1 MSVGRVP
8 SGAENA
14 HQFIPVP
21 RNTSLTYDEWC
32 EEFGRNHENRAL
44 SQVGVVPNNGYSYT
58 YENNNHTEGGR

>member
-1 MSVGRVP
+1 MAPPVGRVP

-32 EEFGRNHENRAL
+32 EEFGRNHENDA
-44 SQVGVVPNNGYSYT
+44 N
-58 YENNNHTEGGR
+58 YEAYERWAEKNR